1 MVWRNSLGDGAERN
15 AHGNTLD
22 MDADLSVPDAKA
34 GLPAGLDNDFY
45 QICHYRKFAHH
56 PIDDGDH
63 VHAHHQ
69 NDLAIEMSILYE
81 VNLFVERDIEVSY
94 RAWLIQHIAE
104 ILTLPGFL
112 DAKSFDVEQGDNAD
126 VVAISVQYRLE
137 SRQAL
142 DNYFEHD
149 APRLRADGIT
159 KFGDG
164 FKATRRVLSNECEY
178 MK

>member
-1 MVWRNSLGDGAERN
+1 
-15 AHGNTLD
+15 
-22 MDADLSVPDAKA
+22 
-34 GLPAGLDNDFY
+34 
-45 QICHYRKFAHH
+45 
-56 PIDDGDH
+56 
-63 VHAHHQ
+63 
-69 NDLAIEMSILYE
+69 MSILYE
-81 VNLFVERDIEVSY
+81 VNLFVERDIEVNY